1 MSMRERNNA
10 SVKKCREKKRKEDEE
25 KRLKTEK
32 LKEENSALEVSIKAL
47 NNELEFMVDILKT
60 HSEADGGNGN
70 AMKNPEFEEI
80 YLLIKEKL

>member
-10 SVKKCREKKRKEDEE
+10 SVKKCREKKRKEEEE
-25 KRLKTEK
+25 KRLKTEQ
-32 LKEENSALEVSIKAL
+32 LKEENSALEISIKAL
-47 NNELEFMVDILKT
+47 NNELDFMVDILKT
-60 HSEADGGNGN
+60 QSEADGGN

>member
-10 SVKKCREKKRKEDEE
+10 SVKKCREKKRKEEEE
-25 KRLKTEK
+25 KRLKTEQ

-47 NNELEFMVDILKT
+47 NNEFDFMVDILKT
-60 HSEADGGNGN
+60 HSETDVGN